1 MESTPLVI
9 NTFRERNIPIDRNK
23 VLSVFSNA
31 GGAAA
36 HAKWVTEH
44 ITSELL
50 LSQEEFTLHSALE
63 KSGVLSKLL
72 NNRSTRATRP
82 FLEKELQQAI
92 DSLNASTTAI
102 LRQKNIFSSQ
112 CETMNRRLYQKEKGE
127 LGFKR
132 DAERLRLKTLSGRQT
147 ATAVFLETSLE
158 LELDVKSELE
168 KVATEGRRLLSS
180 LTTRLKDDEKTLA
193 HLERVA
199 HGIEYAGNDA
209 SISRQATDLGVHH
222 AQYVAGEI
230 EHRLDRLY
238 LEIVQ
243 KVHGVMQDETTRAD
257 SDVSEALEAELG
269 SLYSEIGILAELS
282 TIQQL
287 VDPIHREIQSHH
299 GALCASSNQKLHLI
313 GGILSQMVVTMR
325 ECTKGLQEQDSSCGT
340 LEAFT
345 AAYKTEIGELLL
357 ASSAPKQR
365 TVKIQVPRAASL
377 NISSRGHSVPLSEVQ
392 ALAALIRR
400 VGLTLENLSLKA
412 RGGLINSLQEKRR
425 NLVESSKDYGLAA
438 DSPLKAA
445 LFPTD
450 SAIQFLLPRLQTSSG
465 SKASLSNIDHKLLIS
480 ELEAELGLIQE
491 RVKRL
496 KPDMLSRSGSRLEIF
511 LKRWEG
517 QVYRV

>member
-9 NTFRERNIPIDRNK
+9 NTFRERNLPVDRNK

-31 GGAAA
+31 AGAAA

-44 ITSELL
+44 IASELL

-63 KSGVLSKLL
+63 KSNVLSKLL
-72 NNRSTRATRP
+72 NNRSTRTTRP
-82 FLEKELQQAI
+82 ILEEELQQAI

-102 LRQKNIFSSQ
+102 LRQKKIFSSK
-112 CETMNRRLYQKEKGE
+112 CETMNRQLHQKEKRE

-158 LELDVKSELE
+158 LELDVKLELE
-168 KVATEGRRLLSS
+168 KVATEGRKLLSS

-199 HGIEYAGNDA
+199 HGLEYVGNDA

-230 EHRLDRLY
+230 QHRLDRLY
-238 LEIVQ
+238 LETVQ
-243 KVHGVMQDETTRAD
+243 KVHGVMQDETTQAD
-257 SDVSEALEAELG
+257 SDVSEALEEELG

-282 TIQQL
+282 TRQQL
-287 VDPIHREIQSHH
+287 VDPIHREIQSQH
-299 GALCASSNQKLHLI
+299 GALCASSNQKLHLL
-313 GGILSQMVVTMR
+313 GGILSQMVLTTR

-357 ASSAPKQR
+357 VSSAPKRR
-365 TVKIQVPRAASL
+365 TLKTQVALAASL
-377 NISSRGHSVPLSEVQ
+377 NIPSRSHYVPLSEVQ
-392 ALAALIRR
+392 ALAGLIRR
-400 VGLTLENLSLKA
+400 MGLTLDNLSLEA
-412 RGGLINSLQEKRR
+412 RGGPLKSLQEKRR
-425 NLVESSKDYGLAA
+425 NLVESSKGYGLAA

-480 ELEAELGLIQE
+480 ELEAELERIQE
-491 RVKRL
+491 KVKRL
-496 KPDMLSRSGSRLEIF
+496 KPDMLSERDSCLQIF

-517 QVYRV
+517 QVSHI